1 MQIVLGLF
9 PRVKALCRIG
19 CLCLDGLSHQDTSH
33 PCPQALWKFRCPYV
47 LMNVPWCINPLE
59 GSVGMVIEEI
69 TSLHYLWRSS
79 GLTVYYAIWKQHVA
93 GYQRPWQL
101 QRATSFSNIT
111 ALRGEKCLLS
121 ELFSIIDLTQSLQGR
136 SANQKVS
143 VNGLWVILWTEY
155 RSLKASSLLFLITSP
170 II

>member
-1 MQIVLGLF
+1 M
-9 PRVKALCRIG
+9 
-19 CLCLDGLSHQDTSH
+19 LSHQDISH
-33 PCPQALWKFRCPYV
+33 PCSRALCKFRCPYV
-47 LMNVPWCINPLE
+47 LMNIPWCIKPLE
-59 GSVGMVIEEI
+59 VSVGMVIEEI

-79 GLTVYYAIWKQHVA
+79 GLTVHYAIWKQHVA

-111 ALRGEKCLLS
+111 ALRREKCLLS
-121 ELFSIIDLTQSLQGR
+121 ELFSSTDLTQSLQGR

-155 RSLKASSLLFLITSP
+155 RSLKPSSLLFLIISP